1 MIKLLKGFDIRV
13 RIISEEHKHHRFC
26 GTVIG
31 SYDGVY
37 GVMLDNGEYA
47 DIPADQAQVIMVKE
61 DRHEEHRRYKKCK

>member
-1 MIKLLKGFDIRV
+1 MIKLLEGFDIRV

-37 GVMLDNGEYA
+37 GVLLDTGEYA
-47 DIPADQAQVIMVKE
+47 DIPTDQAQVIMVKE
-61 DRHEEHRRYKKCK
+61 NRSNGWDG

>member
-31 SYDGVY
+31 CYDGVY
-37 GVMLDNGEYA
+37 GVLLDTGEYA
-47 DIPADQAQVIMVKE
+47 DIPTDQAQVIMVKE
-61 DRHEEHRRYKKCK
+61 NRSNGWDG

>member
-13 RIISEEHKHHRFC
+13 RIMSAEHKHRRFC

-37 GVMLDNGEYA
+37 GVILDTGEYA
-47 DIPADQAQVIMVKE
+47 DIPAEQVQVIMVKE
-61 DRHEEHRRYKKCK
+61 NIVKARGMS

>member
-1 MIKLLKGFDIRV
+1 MIKLLKGFDIRA

-37 GVMLDNGEYA
+37 GVLLDTGEYA
-47 DIPADQAQVIMVKE
+47 DIPTDQVQVIMVKE
-61 DRHEEHRRYKKCK
+61 DRKRE